1 MSLLSNCMLVPALR
15 SAMLPLLQEEGR
27 QCLADL
33 AQQLACCPPSL
44 AEKGFGLLSNMC
56 NSAGLRGQLAACQQ
70 LMQEVLLAAGDACAE
85 PELQLA
91 VLGCMCNLSIE
102 QGVQQLMVEQEDLTV
117 RLLKLAATGPA
128 LLKHASSSRGAAG
141 PKLPPR
147 GSKAQST
154 PSCAVEAAA
163 LSVRAVTLVSRIA
176 RQAGGVQQL
185 QQGDALRVL
194 AAGVAQCLRVQQQQG
209 ASSQAHTAAKEW
221 LAPAVR
227 ALALLTAAPEACG
240 SCSATTAISLVDACS
255 QVLREPAGDDAVK
268 GNAALVLKAFAADGQ
283 QRWHAALAKADAVEA
298 LFSAARAGGQGSP
311 SSRNA
316 GIALAVLAR
325 AGGTFLD
332 RLRDLRGLEVVHAY
346 VQP

>member
-1 MSLLSNCMLVPALR
+1 M
-15 SAMLPLLQEEGR
+15 
-27 QCLADL
+27 ADL

-44 AEKGFGLLSNMC
+44 AEKSFGLLSNMC
-56 NSAGLRGQLAACQQ
+56 SSAGLRGKLAACQQ
-70 LMQEVLLAAGDACAE
+70 LMQQVLLAAGDACAE

-102 QGVQQLMVEQEDLTV
+102 QGVQQLIVEQEDLTV
-117 RLLKLAATGPA
+117 RLLKLAAAGPA
-128 LLKHASSSRGAAG
+128 LLRHASSSSSRGAAG

-147 GSKAQST
+147 GSKAHST
-154 PSCAVEAAA
+154 PSSAVEAAA
-163 LSVRAVTLVSRIA
+163 LSVRAVTLMSRIA

-194 AAGVAQCLRVQQQQG
+194 AAGVAECLRVQQQQQQQRQG
-209 ASSQAHTAAKEW
+209 ASNQAHTAAKKW

-227 ALALLTAAPEACG
+227 TLALLTAAPEACG
-240 SCSATTAISLVDACS
+240 SCSATTATSLVDACC
-255 QVLREPAGDDAVK
+255 QMLQEPAEDDAVK
-268 GNAALVLKAFAADGQ
+268 GNAALVLKGFAADGQ
-283 QRWHAALAKADAVEA
+283 QRWHAALAKADAMEA
-298 LFSAARAGGQGSP
+298 LVSAARAGGKGSG

-325 AGGTFLD
+325 EGGVFLD
-332 RLRDLRGLEVVHAY
+332 RLRELRGLEVLHAY